1 MWLKRMFSFFG
12 RTDENKER
20 KLALILSE
28 QRGKTGLQEPVVGYI
43 ISAPATKFER

>member
-12 RTDENKER
+12 RTDGNKER

-28 QRGKTGLQEPVVGYI
+28 RG
-43 ISAPATKFER
+43 ERQAYRNPW